1 MPDDRTELVACI
13 PRLRRYAR
21 ALVGNRPDADDLVQ
35 DTIERA
41 LAKFSLWRSGSNMRP
56 WLFGIMHNLYVD
68 RLRHPLPQ
76 TEELDDSTRP
86 PVTNEDIDPFEAA
99 DLEAALL
106 KLPAE
111 QREVLLLSALENMSY
126 GEIAASLHI
135 PPGTVM
141 SRLARAR
148 EKLRGMMQDKR
159 PGAHLKVV
167 K

>member
-1 MPDDRTELVACI
+1 MPDERTQLVACI

-21 ALVGNRPDADDLVQ
+21 ALIGNRPDADDLVQ
-35 DTIERA
+35 DTVERA
-41 LAKFSLWRSGSNMRP
+41 LNKLALWRGGSDMRP

-68 RLRHPLPQ
+68 QVRHPAPPTQ
-76 TEELDDSTRP
+76 ELDDMLPAETSDGGDT
-86 PVTNEDIDPFEAA
+86 FEVA
-99 DLEAALL
+99 DLEAALR

-111 QREVLLLSALENMSY
+111 QREVLLLSALEDMTY
-126 GEIAASLHI
+126 AEIAAALHI

-148 EKLRGMMQDKR
+148 EKLRAMMMQR
-159 PGAHLKVV
+159 PRGTHLKVV